1 MSVYSTNNDFLL
13 CMEVQEVLY
22 RSTLSLENTM
32 SKKHPPHSSV
42 YRHAPYLNNI
52 TEQRHPTV
60 QQLLHVTYCLY
71 SQSAIETLKVS
82 KGKTD

>member
-32 SKKHPPHSSV
+32 SKKHPLTV
-42 YRHAPYLNNI
+42 LF
-52 TEQRHPTV
+52 TGMHPTS
-60 QQLLHVTYCLY
+60 TI
-71 SQSAIETLKVS
+71 SQSKDIQQFNNYYMSHTVYIVKVQ
-82 KGKTD
+82 